1 VDKAGRANTIAA
13 IMLPVIR
20 PLINLA
26 PMAVFDKPQS
36 GTGASLLAD
45 VISVVAT
52 GRPAA
57 TMGVPRSEEEWEKKL
72 NSHLLE
78 GRALCVID
86 NVDQKLWSDT
96 LARFLTSHYISVRP
110 LGRSADVRLRNTLT
124 YIMTGNN
131 VQLGGDLPRRCF
143 WMSCEYA
150 LVPAS
155 E

>member
-1 VDKAGRANTIAA
+1 LTLSPISDNPTDNEVKRAKELLLEIVSDFPFVDKAGHANTIAA
-13 IMLPVIR
+13 KMLPVIR

-57 TMGVPRSEEEWEKKL
+57 TMGVPRSEEEWEEKL

-86 NVDQKLWSDT
+86 NVDQ
-96 LARFLTSHYISVRP
+96 
-110 LGRSADVRLRNTLT
+110 
-124 YIMTGNN
+124 
-131 VQLGGDLPRRCF
+131 
-143 WMSCEYA
+143 
-150 LVPAS
+150 
-155 E
+155 